1 MGVTE
6 LNGIY
11 RMNDL
16 ELVAAVRVA
25 GRYEVVTREDGS
37 HVVIPIPRDAILTTA
52 EMHQQCMEFFR
63 NPDN

>member
-1 MGVTE
+1 
-6 LNGIY
+6 
-11 RMNDL
+11 MNDL

-37 HVVIPIPRDAILTTA
+37 HVVIPIPQDAILTTA